1 MLSYGYKEM
10 NHMKKLIFSL
20 LICSI
25 FLTGCTENPDSVFT
39 PLGELPSDYTVEE
52 AKDDG
57 CVIIENGD
65 VTSGQNFWDSF
76 VEQTRRSDDAYVR
89 YCHYYTIEDP
99 SRYAPEYYEE
109 IKADYPKIYVHD
121 LSFDGDTYTDR
132 YFEGDNENVREY
144 KYLMKY
150 EDAPE
155 SEWATYVSCTRYVLT
170 NDNTVTWDDITR
182 SMYSSLSISYIDHL
196 TVYCDYVYKDE

>member
-1 MLSYGYKEM
+1 M
-10 NHMKKLIFSL
+10 
-20 LICSI
+20 
-25 FLTGCTENPDSVFT
+25 
-39 PLGELPSDYTVEE
+39 
-52 AKDDG
+52 
-57 CVIIENGD
+57 
-65 VTSGQNFWDSF
+65 
-76 VEQTRRSDDAYVR
+76 
-89 YCHYYTIEDP
+89 
-99 SRYAPEYYEE
+99 
-109 IKADYPKIYVHD
+109 HD